1 MFLTNPLGK
10 NVNQVFGQECRSIA
24 MCFGGG
30 KKQQEESNKAA
41 AQQRIE
47 AEAVKEQELQK
58 KALQKREDISDAIS
72 KQKGIKGMRGGTG
85 RRSLFRSGGQG
96 FLSRF
101 DY

>member
-1 MFLTNPLGK
+1 ML
-10 NVNQVFGQECRSIA
+10 E
-24 MCFGGG
+24 
-30 KKQQEESNKAA
+30 
-41 AQQRIE
+41 
-47 AEAVKEQELQK
+47 
-58 KALQKREDISDAIS
+58 REDISDAIS